1 MSLFNKFAS
10 VGRLVVGEEDDRNV
24 DYWRKQILVIE
35 ERRKTLGGK
44 VNYSKFNSKE
54 KLLVFQIKREK

>member
-1 MSLFNKFAS
+1 M
-10 VGRLVVGEEDDRNV
+10 VGEEDDRNV